1 MQLFDLQL
9 FCDLVEMRSF
19 TKAAKKNCLT
29 QSAVSQR
36 INRLSDYYG
45 QSLFVDRKKF
55 LLSMQG
61 RYIYEKYK
69 DILKLYAAADR
80 IRYADRIKEFI
91 SIGFCKNAKQRYF
104 HRGFIDRIL
113 ENGLFPEIYFGFSQN
128 IFEKVIFGA
137 LDYGIVGHT
146 PELTHD
152 LIARCLYSERIV
164 LVAGLNCPTHVSSL
178 EDIPLLLDHRDSG
191 LYRFLKDEM
200 GKLGKDLDSFNIQG
214 YIGTSIDKL
223 ELLSRLGF
231 YGFVPE
237 SYLEGNQDLKI
248 IDLDLELNRCFYEIY
263 MKKNREKVF
272 SVVHIIKEANKV
284 REL

>member
-1 MQLFDLQL
+1 MQLLDLKL
-9 FCDLVEMRSF
+9 FCDLVELRSF
-19 TKAAKKNCLT
+19 TKAAEQNCLT

-45 QSLFVDRKKF
+45 QKLFLSRKKF

-80 IRYADRIKEFI
+80 IRNADGIKEVV
-91 SIGFCKNAKQRYF
+91 SLGFCKNAKQRYF
-104 HRGFIDRIL
+104 HSGFMDRIL

-128 IFEKVIFGA
+128 IFEKVIFGT
-137 LDYGIVGHT
+137 LDYGIVGHV
-146 PELTHD
+146 PEQNHD

-164 LVAGLNCPTHVSSL
+164 LVTGINCHGQVSSL

-223 ELLSRLGF
+223 ELVSRLGF
-231 YGFVPE
+231 YAFVPE
-237 SYLEGNQDLKI
+237 SYLDGNQDIKI
-248 IDLDLELNRCFYEIY
+248 IDLGLELNRCFYEIY
-263 MKKNREKVF
+263 VKKNREKVF

-284 REL
+284 INL